1 MRSLVSIAS
10 GDSKIIIPIRSH
22 VKSKSNYGSHLGFSI
37 DLQKK
42 EHFKGPFTRKN
53 CGKLNSNLSSVFRKK
68 EVLSAKSFEPVDR
81 K

>member
-1 MRSLVSIAS
+1 MSNPSLIMVAILVFRLTY
-10 GDSKIIIPIRSH
+10 K
-22 VKSKSNYGSHLGFSI
+22 
-37 DLQKK
+37 KK